1 MRKLNFAF
9 IFILCLAASY
19 SLEAAKLHTI
29 VVADTTDDSIGDS
42 TAIDLFKMR
51 REFKKV
57 AQYTKMEHNLISISG
72 QEVLPRN
79 VLDSIEPLEFDQ
91 DDVVIFY
98 YSGHGYRTE
107 SKEGNPW
114 PNLYFSIV
122 GEGIDLS
129 HIRDLLEEKNPRFLI
144 VMADV
149 CNSFV
154 PDDFAP
160 PLISKLWINGTDEQI
175 IEANYRSLFME
186 TEGTLLISSSEV
198 GEYSWGTN
206 SGGLFT
212 VAFLQ
217 NLQKTVKSSDYPE
230 WEMILDQTAQLISDS
245 QHPQWVFKSRRDSET
260 AAMGG

>member
-1 MRKLNFAF
+1 MKKLNIACIF
-9 IFILCLAASY
+9 IFCLFVSY
-19 SLEAAKLHTI
+19 GLEAAKLHTI
-29 VVADTTDDSIGDS
+29 IVADTTDASIGDS
-42 TAIDLFKMR
+42 TAVDLFKMR

-57 AQYTKMEHNLISISG
+57 AQYTKMEHHQVSISG

-79 VLDSIEPLEFDQ
+79 VLDTIEPLEFEE

-98 YSGHGYRTE
+98 YSGHGYRTQ

-122 GEGIDLS
+122 DEGIDLS
-129 HIRDLLEEKNPRFLI
+129 LIRDVLEEKNPRFLI

-160 PLISKLWINGTDEQI
+160 PLIQKLWFNGVDENI
-175 IEANYRSLFME
+175 IEANYLSLFKE
-186 TEGTLLISSSEV
+186 TEGTLLISSSEI

-217 NLQKTVKSSDYPE
+217 NLQKTVKNNDYPE

-245 QHPQWVFKSRRDSET
+245 QHPQWDFKSRKDH